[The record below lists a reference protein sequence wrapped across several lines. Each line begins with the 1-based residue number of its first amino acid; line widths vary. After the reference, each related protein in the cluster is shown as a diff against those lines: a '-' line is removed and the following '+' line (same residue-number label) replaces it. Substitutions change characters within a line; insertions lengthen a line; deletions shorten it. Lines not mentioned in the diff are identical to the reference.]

1 MVKNFPM
8 IAFHH
13 ESQRLAV
20 GTVTGAIAIYDVR
33 TSQRQRI
40 LEGHTAPVLAVEFD
54 SRGNHLA
61 SYSGQEPSLRQWKV
75 GNSSFLSGLIG
86 SSGKNSKC
94 IEMKHLAGS
103 Q

>member
-20 GTVTGAIAIYDVR
+20 GTITGAIAIYDVR

-40 LEGHTAPVLAVEFD
+40 LEGHAAPVLAVEFD

-61 SYSGQEPSLRQWKV
+61 SYSG
-75 GNSSFLSGLIG
+75 
-86 SSGKNSKC
+86 
-94 IEMKHLAGS
+94 
-103 Q
+103 